1 MKTEVYSWR
10 LSGELKSELE
20 REARLRKASVSSV
33 LELAIRDWLKKG
45 AVHGKEDEEEQRRL
59 HAAAANCLGTF
70 TGRDSHRAES
80 ARKSVRQ
87 RLGRRYAR

>member
-10 LSGELKSELE
+10 LSSELKSELE

-33 LELAIRDWLKKG
+33 LDVAIRNWLKKS
-45 AVHGKEDEEEQRRL
+45 AVSDDEDEEQRRL
-59 HAAAANCLGTF
+59 HEVAAKSLGALA
-70 TGRDSHRAES
+70 GRNPRRSET
-80 ARKSVRQ
+80 ARKLVRQ